1 MLRHVQSHITFRH
14 ILFLSFRAKFVL
26 GCLHRDHAK
35 SDGRARTLSKNRLW
49 LPAGK
54 LFLLFGFQQR
64 LFSKG
69 TENHPSAKQQITSV
83 SLNHTRA
90 LWKLERVLF
99 GKAGR
104 DGSEPWEEGF
114 ISFSHVSHC

>member
-1 MLRHVQSHITFRH
+1 MCKVTLLSATYSSSLSEQN
-14 ILFLSFRAKFVL
+14 LFLDACTETMPKAMDVHVRFQKTGFGFL
-26 GCLHRDHAK
+26 QG
-35 SDGRARTLSKNRLW
+35 NF
-49 LPAGK
+49 
-54 LFLLFGFQQR
+54 FLLFGFQQR